1 MKRIIVVFLLI
12 IISVFSVYSQSVG
25 INTNGASPNSSAM
38 LDIDVANKGLL
49 IPRVALTGTNDV
61 TTISSPE
68 TSLLIYNTATVSD
81 VAEGFYFYDGSAWSP
96 VGKDAY
102 TFENGLTENAAHAV
116 GLGGTLSGNTTIAFG
131 SGAFGNNLIF
141 NLVSSSSQFT
151 IQDDG
156 VDNVIFYNNGNIDFK
171 GDVSSGEYYNFES
184 NFGES
189 GYGFRTKI
197 GDLEYKNSGGS
208 WTPFPSGVTGTP
220 YWWYQPTSASYIRPQ
235 NNDNI
240 RIYDDGETYGL
251 YFNGATNDYGGYF
264 RTTGTADPT
273 AAVVGFSDV
282 FGNATYG
289 YLGYDGTYT
298 NGQSGDYELSLDGMA
313 VYGKVEDKSRAAI
326 FGKTEKDATVAA
338 IIGYSDVWISGYYY
352 TFDGSNTAKSHPA
365 LYGQLIVHSDKSG
378 GQAAVEGWSEYYASG
393 IGNRGYTIGGDFT
406 AIGRNQDSKGVNVI
420 AKSWGELTEAY
431 GVKIDVDSAE
441 TAYGLLVQAGTEGE
455 TKDCYGVYSNARTS
469 DGNGMIGFGSDASN
483 FFTSGGGDGV
493 IGVSDAGYGVFG
505 QFDDATGDN
514 NNYGVLGY
522 SATKANYFYHNETT
536 GAMGQS
542 AGYFRRVRD
551 SQNDGDNYWHNHTN
565 QAVEGYNPYGDS
577 YTFGVSGFSWDDNN
591 GRTGGVMGALYVSS
605 SSYAWASLGYESYGG
620 SDYGLYYDNTYGSGT
635 GSGKG
640 NDIHTGVGMGGCGDF
655 MGAWTRGNIYGAT
668 IKGDRYSLYVDGQ
681 TYTNDVI
688 VNLTDVGDD
697 ERVATYV
704 PTSDNPTIYL
714 SGVGQLTDGKSLIKF
729 DEKYQKLISDKEPV
743 IVTVT
748 PIGES
753 NGLHLVSSKSSG
765 FSVAE
770 NGKGTANIQFTWIV
784 IATRKGYENIEL
796 PEEVISNKF
805 DKNIDGFMYN
815 EADTENSAQ
824 PLWWN
829 GELQTSPIPKKEN
842 TQKEIE
848 QPRMKVGQ
856 KEKQKDIKQNTNQKP
871 KINKS

>member
-189 GYGFRTKI
+189 GYGFRTKT

-522 SATKANYFYHNETT
+522 DDTTANYFHHTEDTYTNGQSTIFADRTGVNSGGDYGEWNTNQAIGAYNYEPNSFTFAIAAHCVSAGNGQTGAVFGSDHWAWGCLGYENSSFTDYGGYFTNTTT
-536 GAMGQS
+536 GAGKS
-542 AGYFRRVRD
+542 
-551 SQNDGDNYWHNHTN
+551 N
-565 QAVEGYNPYGDS
+565 Q
-577 YTFGVSGFSWDDNN
+577 YTGIGFG
-591 GRTGGVMGALYVSS
+591 
-605 SSYAWASLGYESYGG
+605 SYGE
-620 SDYGLYYDNTYGSGT
+620 L
-635 GSGKG
+635 
-640 NDIHTGVGMGGCGDF
+640 MGGWIRGD
-655 MGAWTRGNIYGAT
+655 IYGAT

-829 GELQTSPIPKKEN
+829 GELQTSPIPQKEN